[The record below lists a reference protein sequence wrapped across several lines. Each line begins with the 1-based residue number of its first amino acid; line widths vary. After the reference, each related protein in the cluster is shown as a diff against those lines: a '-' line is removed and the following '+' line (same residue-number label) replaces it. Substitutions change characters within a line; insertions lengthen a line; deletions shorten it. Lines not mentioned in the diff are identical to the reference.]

1 MRIHPL
7 LGAATLAC
15 ALFASSPT
23 ALAHFLWLR
32 VDPAPTPGKSTIRVF
47 LAEQPEPDLDVSLE
61 HVEGVRVAVGGHELA
76 LTEGMDS
83 FDAWWAGALPAAID
97 ARRDMGVRTR
107 NGASHRLLYTA
118 RTQAG
123 AQSWTPCSEAGLHAR
138 YVERDGSSFV
148 EILFDGKPAPNARI
162 KVYPRGAE
170 PYETRSDERGCATI
184 DGIADGSTG
193 LWATWIDATPGS
205 VGEQTYSESR
215 HYASLT
221 ICGSQP
227 TASHPQLPDPAVT
240 SFGGAVL
247 GDWMYVY
254 SGHVGR
260 MHRYDVDTTSKHF
273 RRLNLNDMTTWED
286 LPMARDLQGVALVS
300 DGEHLYRTGGMSAVN
315 PRGERQDLRSVA
327 EFARFDPAS
336 RTWTDLAPMPG
347 PRSTHDAIVVGR
359 TLYVVGGWVL
369 AGSDDDAEYCDTA
382 FAFDLDAPERGWR
395 TFAQPFQRRALAL
408 AAFDGKVFALGGLDS
423 DETVVRRVDVFD
435 PATQAWSL
443 APELPGLDRVE
454 GFAPSACSTADALYY
469 SGMSGF
475 LFRLDPGASK
485 WSVVGGLHEPR
496 LSHRLLAARETLLA
510 VGGNAKG
517 ELPTRIEVLPIGK

>member
-1 MRIHPL
+1 MRLHPIL
-7 LGAATLAC
+7 SAATLAC

-32 VDPAPTPGKSTIRVF
+32 VDPASDPGRATIRVF
-47 LAEQPEPDLDVSLE
+47 LAEQPEPDLDVTLD
-61 HVEGVRVAVGGHELA
+61 HVQGVHVTIGGHDVP
-76 LTEGMDS
+76 LTEGI
-83 FDAWWAGALPAAID
+83 DALEAQWAGAWPNAID
-97 ARRDMGVRTR
+97 AQRDMGVRTR
-107 NGASHRLLYTA
+107 NGSSHRLLYTA
-118 RTQAG
+118 RTQTA
-123 AQSWTPCSEAGLHAR
+123 AHAWTACDAAGLHAR
-138 YVERDGSSFV
+138 YVELEGQSFV
-148 EILFDGKPAPNARI
+148 EILFDGKPAANARI
-162 KVYPRGAE
+162 KVYPRGADAFE
-170 PYETRSDERGCATI
+170 VRSDERGRATI

-205 VGEQTYSESR
+205 VGEQTYSETR

-221 ICGSQP
+221 VCP
-227 TASHPQLPDPAVT
+227 PRAENAHPQLPEPAVT

-260 MHRYDVDTTSKHF
+260 MHRYDVETTSKHF
-273 RRLNLNDMTTWED
+273 RRLNLNDMKTWED

-300 DGEHLYRTGGMSAVN
+300 DGTHLYRTGGMSAVN

-327 EFARFDPAS
+327 EFARFDPS
-336 RTWTDLAPMPG
+336 TRTWTDLAPMPG

-382 FAFDLDAPERGWR
+382 FAFDLDAPEHGWR

-408 AAFDGKVFALGGLDS
+408 AAFEGKVFALGGLDS
-423 DETVVRRVDVFD
+423 DENVVRRVDVYD
-435 PATQAWSL
+435 PTTQRWSL

-454 GFAPSACSTADALYY
+454 GFAPSACASADALFY

-475 LFRLDPGASK
+475 VFRLDPGANR
-485 WSVVGGLHEPR
+485 WAVIGGLHEPR
-496 LSHRLLAARETLLA
+496 LSHRLLAARDTLLA

-517 ELPTRIEVLPIGK
+517 DLPTRIEVLPIGR